1 MSELDHFVQEELSSL
16 PGSLAEKVAAHL
28 VMAGRLLHDD
38 PDLAR
43 QHAQQ
48 AHDLSPRIIAV
59 REALAVAAYEAGDY
73 KAALREAR
81 TVRRMTGDESWL
93 PMIADCERG
102 LGRSDRA
109 LDLLAEV
116 DVDALPDEIRAE
128 CLIVRSGA
136 RRDLGQPE
144 AALAVLESDV
154 LRAGRKAVWVAR
166 LRTAYAQTLAE
177 LGRTEEAERWLR
189 LAVASDPTGES
200 GAGELLAEWEGVA
213 LLEGEPAVTEE
224 PATPGDETSA

>member
-1 MSELDHFVQEELSSL
+1 
-16 PGSLAEKVAAHL
+16 
-28 VMAGRLLHDD
+28 MAGRLLPDD
-38 PDLAR
+38 PELAL

-48 AHDLSPRIIAV
+48 AHDLSPRITAV
-59 REALAVAAYEAGDY
+59 REALAVVGYQAGDY

-116 DVDALPDEIRAE
+116 DLGTLPDEIRAE

-144 AALAVLESDV
+144 AALAALETDL
-154 LRAGRKAVWVAR
+154 LRVGRKAVWVAR
-166 LRTAYAQTLAE
+166 LRIAYAETLLA
-177 LGRTEEAERWLR
+177 LGRSDEAERWLR

-200 GAGELLAEWEGVA
+200 GAADLLADWEGVD
-213 LLEGEPAVTEE
+213 LLEDEPAVAGEITRTADDAAS
-224 PATPGDETSA
+224 PA